1 MDFESESEQER
12 VRKLDKLRKLCQSI
26 LRNHLLLLVISFI
39 LILSAISIFVLVAI
53 SYSPSQYL
61 ARLTLCFNPKQKG
74 KIGQYDDRSMLRI
87 LNRQSVRL
95 DFAKP
100 VNASEV
106 RIAFDTDLTPMRVK
120 ERMPRRLVKVY
131 RIEGLVNGAWKTLV
145 EEGENFLRHRVHR
158 FRETEITA
166 LRVTV
171 TATWGDPSARIFEV
185 RVY

>member
-1 MDFESESEQER
+1 MS
-12 VRKLDKLRKLCQSI
+12 DKDQPL
-26 LRNHLLLLVISFI
+26 
-39 LILSAISIFVLVAI
+39 
-53 SYSPSQYL
+53 P
-61 ARLTLCFNPKQKG
+61 
-74 KIGQYDDRSMLRI
+74 
-87 LNRQSVRL
+87 QSVRL

-106 RIAFDTDLTPMRVK
+106 RIAFDTDLTPKRVK
-120 ERMPRRLVKVY
+120 ERMPGRLAKVY
-131 RIEGLVNGAWKTLV
+131 RIEGLVNGAWKTLA

-158 FRETEITA
+158 FREMEIAA